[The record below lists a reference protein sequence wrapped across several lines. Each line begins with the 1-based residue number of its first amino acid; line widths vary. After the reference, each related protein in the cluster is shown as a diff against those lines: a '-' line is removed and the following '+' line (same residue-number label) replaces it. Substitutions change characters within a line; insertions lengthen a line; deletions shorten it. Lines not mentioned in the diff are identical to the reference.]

1 MALRIKKKVE
11 KKNIKKAIITILGLS
26 SFEAVY
32 DSEIDF
38 LKLKN
43 KHYYNMF
50 DLLCN
55 EVNEYDIVPIYTKEA
70 LEKQKD
76 IFNKFDNKIKKYD
89 ESLINEKDTHNI
101 FKQIDIILNKYD
113 EVIVDVTNG
122 LRHIPI
128 LMTID
133 LIMQNIKNTNKIK
146 SILFGKMQKDNR
158 IDKVEF
164 SEYEIVDLI
173 DYLDLANLSFI
184 LTNFKDNY
192 TISKHIKVRQSKY
205 QNLIKQ
211 MNRFSSDIMSL
222 SLENLLQNSSIELI
236 KAIDELIK
244 DKDIILH
251 NELESLKVHLRSIF
265 VRKAHRYETYYYIA
279 VALSGNDEDKQRG
292 YLVHSLAL
300 IFEAIGFYLKSSFEN
315 YNQEL
320 KDFIQHKE
328 KKIKDS
334 SYLDYY
340 KLTDSCRSFLF
351 FNKKENKNNF
361 FKKEDIEL
369 IYNKI
374 DAIDNLDNLE
384 KFAERV
390 KKLRNNLLHANSGNI
405 IDNSENNIQKILK
418 DFNDL
423 CIEKNILKIK

>member
-32 DSEIDF
+32 NSEIDF
-38 LKLKN
+38 LKLNN

-50 DLLCN
+50 DLLCH
-55 EVNEYDIVPIYTKEA
+55 EIDDYDIVPIYTKEA
-70 LEKQKD
+70 LEQQKD
-76 IFNKFDNKIKKYD
+76 SFNKFDNKIKKYD
-89 ESLINEKDTHNI
+89 ESLINEKNTHNI

-113 EVIVDVTNG
+113 EVVVDVTNG

-133 LIMQNIKNTNKIK
+133 LIMQNIKNTHKIK
-146 SILFGKMQKDNR
+146 SILFGKMQKDSR
-158 IDKVEF
+158 IDEVNI

-192 TISKHIKVRQSKY
+192 TISKHIKVRQNKY

-236 KAIDELIK
+236 KAIDELII

-251 NELESLKVHLRSIF
+251 NELESLKVHLKNVF
-265 VRKAHRYETYYYIA
+265 VKKTHRYETYYHIA
-279 VALSGNDEDKQRG
+279 MALSGNDEDKQRG

-328 KKIKDS
+328 KEIKDS

-351 FNKKENKNNF
+351 FSKEENKNNF
-361 FKKEDIEL
+361 FSKEDREF

-374 DAIDNLDNLE
+374 NSTHNIGNLE
-384 KFAERV
+384 IFAERV